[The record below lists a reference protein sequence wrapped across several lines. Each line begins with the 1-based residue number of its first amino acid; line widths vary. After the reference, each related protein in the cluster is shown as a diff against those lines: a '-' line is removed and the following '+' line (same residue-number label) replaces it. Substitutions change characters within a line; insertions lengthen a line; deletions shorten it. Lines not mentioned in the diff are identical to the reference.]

1 MKLYDHPV
9 SGNGYK
15 VRLFLAL
22 AGLAAERITV
32 DVAVR
37 AHKASDFLVL
47 NPRGQIPV
55 LVDGE
60 TVLFDSQAILV
71 YLAARHAP
79 DWLPTDPRGLGEVT
93 QWLAFAAKEIA
104 VGLQAARLHFLI
116 GTPIDI
122 VAAQAEARRALAIL
136 ETWLSARDWLVGT
149 RPTVAD
155 IACFPYVALAPEAR
169 VALDPYAA
177 VGRWIARIRA
187 LPAFEPML

>member
-1 MKLYDHPV
+1 MKLYDHPA

-22 AGLAAERITV
+22 AGIAAERVTV
-32 DVAVR
+32 DVAAR
-37 AHKASDFLVL
+37 AHKTPDFLAL

-79 DWLPTDPRGLGEVT
+79 AWLPADPRGLGEVT

-116 GTPIDI
+116 GAPADI
-122 VAAQAEARRALAIL
+122 AAAQAEARRALAIL
-136 ETWLSARDWLVGT
+136 ETWLSARDWLVGD

-155 IACFPYVALAPEAR
+155 IACFPYVALAPEGR
-169 VALDPYAA
+169 VDLDAYPA
-177 VGRWIARIRA
+177 VRRWIGRIEA
-187 LPAFEPML
+187 LPAFVPMR